1 MKSIPENILL
11 SKELLHQFPWSTECL
26 CLFPELFLESVEV
39 QQLQEHRV
47 KSLQRQL
54 ANAYFVGVQS
64 LANALGKGQFVV
76 DRQVPICNWQ
86 W

>member
-11 SKELLHQFPWSTECL
+11 SKDLFHQFPWSTECL
-26 CLFPELFLESVEV
+26 CLFPELSLESVEV
-39 QQLQEHRV
+39 QQLQGHSI
-47 KSLQRQL
+47 KSLQKQL

-64 LANALGKGQFVV
+64 PANALGKGQFVV

-86 W
+86 